1 MAPRRTSQR
10 EVCPAKTRKLRGEP
24 ISVIQ
29 GQVVPNEIV
38 LSVGKEDGENAI
50 SAREKG

>member
-1 MAPRRTSQR
+1 VEATG
-10 EVCPAKTRKLRGEP
+10 KT

-29 GQVVPNEIV
+29 GQTVPNEKA

-50 SAREKG
+50 SERERERYTYT